1 MDKIIIKKKGK
12 NQMKNIT
19 KLLPIALIGLF
30 MVSCQND
37 DEQSLKQVERN
48 QTTTSR
54 FITEKVDDL
63 SQATIP
69 QGYLRS
75 TMQGDLY
82 LMLHKGI
89 NQGGNTFVI
98 TIKDNKIVMKI
109 YNAPIPKDKSL
120 LTTKDNSELM
130 EKITEQALN
139 GYTVNVYYNKE
150 TNEYINWITRQ

>member
-37 DEQSLKQVERN
+37 DEISSKQLASSE
-48 QTTTSR
+48 TTTSK
-54 FITEKVDDL
+54 FITEKVNDL

-69 QGYLRS
+69 QGYLLS

-98 TIKDNKIVMKI
+98 TIKDNKIVM
-109 YNAPIPKDKSL
+109 
-120 LTTKDNSELM
+120 
-130 EKITEQALN
+130 
-139 GYTVNVYYNKE
+139 
-150 TNEYINWITRQ
+150 